1 MPTRRSSPHNPAD
14 REPSNVSYA
23 QLERHRESLHQRL
36 ERVRPVAKASA
47 AYRTARALLGRKYM
61 QASLAARVAVLQ
73 AAEFI
78 ISLLEKTPPL

>member
-1 MPTRRSSPHNPAD
+1 MPTRRSSPQNPAD

-36 ERVRPVAKASA
+36 ERVRPVAKAGA
-47 AYRTARALLGRKYM
+47 AYGTARTLLGRKYV